1 MIAQAPIC
9 AICWYADNKES
20 NPRDLRIRVFTIIR
34 FNSKQA
40 AQIVFNLNQGWNSK
54 PMTVVEVLTKDPNYS
69 SAIAACQTT
78 DVAKGAISV
87 FYQPGSQIIDL
98 QPVGVSHGTAGLA
111 EVKDVPIPR
120 GIPVLFD
127 VARSSPAARPQ
138 ARRDVNGRTQLHR
151 AAIDGDLMAAQTII
165 DAGDTDFNVKD
176 NNKHYPLYYA
186 IETKHTDIA
195 ILLSRK
201 WIIPD
206 DFVRGLISDHTEDSK
221 AKALF
226 TAVQDNATN
235 TVGFMIE
242 AGANVDARGLG
253 WWPDWNRTPLHL
265 AAYYSN
271 DAGIIKMLLNAGA
284 NKNITDNRGNRP
296 YSASWNGT
304 RWAELA

>member
-1 MIAQAPIC
+1 M
-9 AICWYADNKES
+9 
-20 NPRDLRIRVFTIIR
+20 TI
-34 FNSKQA
+34 
-40 AQIVFNLNQGWNSK
+40 VGL
-54 PMTVVEVLTKDPNYS
+54 LTKDPNYS

-127 VARSSPAARPQ
+127 SASSSPAARPQ
-138 ARRDVNGRTQLHR
+138 ARRDADGRTQLHH
-151 AAIDGDLMAAQTII
+151 AAMDGDLMAAQII
-165 DAGDTDFNVKD
+165 FDAGDTDFNVKD
-176 NNKHYPLYYA
+176 NYKRYPLYYA

-195 ILLSRK
+195 LLLQSK
-201 WIIPD
+201 WMVPD
-206 DFVRGLISDHTEDSK
+206 TLVRELINDHTEDSK

-226 TAVQDNATN
+226 VAVQENATN
-235 TVGFMIE
+235 RVGFLIE

-253 WWPDWNRTPLHL
+253 WWPDWNGTPLHH
-265 AAYYSN
+265 AAYCSK
-271 DAGIIKMLLNAGA
+271 DAGIIKMLLNAGGA

-296 YSASWNGT
+296 YSAPWNGT